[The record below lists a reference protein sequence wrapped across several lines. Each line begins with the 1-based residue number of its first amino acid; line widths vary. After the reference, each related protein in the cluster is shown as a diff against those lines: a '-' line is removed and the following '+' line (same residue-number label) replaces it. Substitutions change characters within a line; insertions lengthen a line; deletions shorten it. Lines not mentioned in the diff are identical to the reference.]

1 MNSNDNI
8 NDFFVNL
15 EWNDPVE
22 KLLVSWADIS
32 MCYTWIYEKSYRH
45 LNKLNYKFSLPIIIL
60 STITGTLSMSLRAI
74 IPDGYQDTV
83 QFGLGAVNI
92 FTGIITTLQNFFRYA
107 QQSESSLTA
116 TTDWSKLHR
125 NIKIELSIE
134 RHNRR
139 PATEFVR
146 ATRQEYERLLNSRPV
161 IDQEIISDFKK
172 EFEHSDIIK
181 PEILDKVEHTIIYQD
196 AKTID
201 LYRTNVDRPK
211 DKKEKIGFLER
222 IASIV
227 TPSNSQSPKNIIKQP
242 HFRRNRTVFVDDF
255 DEDYPKTLS
264 LKTIKNNIRL
274 SESSTESN
282 PSSESYVYENKSSS
296 SPSYENIRS
305 LENEKPLKSV
315 LIDQIHKNT
324 IDMQKILSKT
334 ENEEESLELN
344 IHTDD

>member
-22 KLLVSWADIS
+22 KLLVSWADIA

-45 LNKLNYKFSLPIIIL
+45 LNKLHFKFSLPIIIL
-60 STITGTLSMSLRAI
+60 STVTGTLSMSLRSI
-74 IPDGYQDTV
+74 IPDGYQDIV
-83 QFGLGAVNI
+83 QIGLGGINI

-107 QQSESSLTA
+107 QQSELSLTA

-161 IDQEIISDFKK
+161 IDQVIIYKFNK
-172 EFEHSDIIK
+172 EFENSDIIK

-201 LYRTNVDRPK
+201 LYRSNVDRSR
-211 DKKEKIGFLER
+211 DKKGKMGFLER
-222 IASIV
+222 IVSIV
-227 TPSNSQSPKNIIKQP
+227 TPSNSQSQKNSLKP
-242 HFRRNRTVFVDDF
+242 SHYKRNRSVFLDN
-255 DEDYPKTLS
+255 DYPKTLS
-264 LKTIKNNIRL
+264 LKTIKRNLAKN
-274 SESSTESN
+274 ESSTEGT
-282 PSSESYVYENKSSS
+282 PSSDSYVYENKSSN
-296 SPSYENIRS
+296 SPSYENMKSQEQKNIS
-305 LENEKPLKSV
+305 GSV
-315 LIDQIHKNT
+315 LLNQIKKNNLD
-324 IDMQKILSKT
+324 IQKILINT
-334 ENEEESLELN
+334 ETEDEELDLKVHIDN
-344 IHTDD
+344 

>member
-1 MNSNDNI
+1 MSMNDNI

-45 LNKLNYKFSLPIIIL
+45 LNNLNYKFSLPIIIL
-60 STITGTLSMSLRAI
+60 STITGTLSMSLRSI
-74 IPDGYQDTV
+74 VPDGYQDTV
-83 QFGLGAVNI
+83 QFGLGAINI

-146 ATRQEYERLLNSRPV
+146 SIRQEYERLLNSRPV
-161 IDQEIISDFKK
+161 IDQQIISEFKK

-196 AKTID
+196 DKTVD
-201 LYRTNVDRPK
+201 LYRTNIDRPK
-211 DKKEKIGFLER
+211 CKKERVGFLER

-227 TPSNSQSPKNIIKQP
+227 TPSNSQTPKNSKSKP
-242 HFRRNRTVFVDDF
+242 FKRKRTIFLDDF

-264 LKTIKNNIRL
+264 LKNIKRNLAQN
-274 SESSTESN
+274 ESSTESN
-282 PSSESYVYENKSSS
+282 PSSESYFYKDKSSN
-296 SPSYENIRS
+296 SPSYQNIKLADS
-305 LENEKPLKSV
+305 VKPSNSV
-315 LIDQIHKNT
+315 LLEQIQKNN
-324 IDMQKILSKT
+324 IDMQKILNYT
-334 ENEEESLELN
+334 EIQEEEDLDFKLHVDN
-344 IHTDD
+344 